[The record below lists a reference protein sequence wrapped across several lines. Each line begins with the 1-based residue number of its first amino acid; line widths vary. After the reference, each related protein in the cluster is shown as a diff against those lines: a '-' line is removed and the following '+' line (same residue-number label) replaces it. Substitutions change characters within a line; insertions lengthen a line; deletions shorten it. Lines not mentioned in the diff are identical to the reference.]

1 MLRRIPAV
9 RRLALSMA
17 LAGGVM
23 ASPTW
28 ASAAS
33 TNSVVHH
40 AGGKVAG
47 EVWFNSGFS
56 ADHDNNN
63 KPSKFGEN
71 SFTIRDKFCGDGW
84 GIGVWWSYKGKQSIH
99 KLTRDCR
106 PGETYEETF
115 QIAPTDQ
122 PSVRFEWKA
131 FKWDTNNRS
140 ATTYEP
146 LQQDWMGSDKKCNST
161 WMGRAATYGYEEKGL
176 GYTFEVSMWPT
187 LTARTVGITAKI
199 WDDLQ
204 HCVTLPPLSQKELQS
219 VQAQL
224 ACHVAYGKPPLNKGG
239 PTWDFEVRRKAIS
252 TVEAVLRVDKKC
264 NW

>member
-1 MLRRIPAV
+1 
-9 RRLALSMA
+9 MA
-17 LAGGVM
+17 IAGGVM
-23 ASPTW
+23 AVPAW
-28 ASAAS
+28 ASASS

-40 AGGKVAG
+40 AGGNVAG

-56 ADHDNNN
+56 AGHDG

-71 SFTIRDKFCGDGW
+71 TFTIRDKLCSDGW
-84 GIGVWWSYKGKQSIH
+84 GIGVWWSYKGKEYTH
-99 KLTRDCR
+99 KLGRDCR

-140 ATTYEP
+140 ATTYEVP
-146 LQQDWMGSDKKCNST
+146 QHDWMGSDKKCSST
-161 WMGRAATYGYEEKGL
+161 WMGRAATYGYVEAGL
-176 GYTFEVSMWPT
+176 GYTLEVSMWPT
-187 LTARTVGITAKI
+187 VTARTVGIFDKV

-204 HCVTLPPLSQKELQS
+204 HCVTLPPLSQHELQS
-219 VQAQL
+219 IKAQL
-224 ACHVAYGKPPLNKGG
+224 ACHIAYGKPPLNLGG
-239 PTWDFEVRRKAIS
+239 PTWDFEVRRKPIS
-252 TVEAVLRVDKKC
+252 KVEAVLRVNKKC

>member
-1 MLRRIPAV
+1 MLRRMPAV
-9 RRLALSMA
+9 RRLVLSMA

-23 ASPTW
+23 ALPTR
-28 ASAAS
+28 ASASS

-40 AGGKVAG
+40 ADGKVAG

-56 ADHDNNN
+56 AGHDGN
-63 KPSKFGEN
+63 PKFGEN
-71 SFTIRDKFCGDGW
+71 TFTLRDKFCGDGW
-84 GIGVWWSYKGKQSIH
+84 GIGVWWSYKGEQHIH
-99 KLTRDCR
+99 KLARDCR

-140 ATTYEP
+140 ATTYEVP
-146 LQQDWMGSDKKCNST
+146 QQDWMGSDKKCNST
-161 WMGRAATYGYEEKGL
+161 WMGRAATYGYVEKGL

-187 LTARTVGITAKI
+187 FTARVVGNFDTI
-199 WDDLQ
+199 WNDLQ
-204 HCVTLPPLSQKELQS
+204 HCVTLPPLSHKELES
-219 VQAQL
+219 IKVQL
-224 ACHVAYGKPPLNKGG
+224 LCHIVYGIPPHVGG
-239 PTWDFEVRRKAIS
+239 TTFDFEARRRPIS
-252 TVEAVLRVDKKC
+252 RAEALLRVDKKC